1 MNRVDAHHHFWKI
14 DLGIYDWI
22 SDDIAGIRRDY
33 QPEHLAP
40 YLKHLGVSKTV
51 LVQAGES
58 LLENDA
64 MLAIAN
70 HSDFVAGVVAWV
82 DLTAP
87 DAAFRL
93 EDLATHDKVK
103 SIRPVLQ
110 GIADSD
116 WVLQPKVV
124 SNLRLL
130 PELNLC
136 FDALIQPRHLAV
148 LDRLTDLIPELRVVI
163 DHAAKPV
170 IANGQAAGP
179 DWELGMARLAE
190 KSQIFCKLS
199 GMATEQGPGWQAST
213 LQRVCDHLLSTFGPR
228 RLMWGSDWPVLELVG
243 SYTQWFEAAQQMLSG
258 LSDEDRDWVMGK
270 TATQFYSL

>member
-1 MNRVDAHHHFWKI
+1 MNMVDAHHHFWKI

-33 QPEHLAP
+33 QPEHLSP

-64 MLAIAN
+64 MLKIADS
-70 HSDFVAGVVAWV
+70 SDFVAGVVAWV
-82 DLTAP
+82 DLTAD
-87 DAAFRL
+87 DAASQL
-93 EDLATHDKVK
+93 ENLAAHDKVK

-110 GIADSD
+110 GIADND
-116 WVLQPKVV
+116 WILQSKVV
-124 SNLRLL
+124 NNLRRLHD
-130 PELNLC
+130 LNLC

-148 LDRLTDLIPELRVVI
+148 LDRLTDLIPDMDVVI

-170 IANGQAAGP
+170 IANGKAAGS
-179 DWELGMARLAE
+179 DWETGMARLAE
-190 KSQIFCKLS
+190 KPQIFCKLS

-213 LQRVCDHLLSTFGPR
+213 LQPVCDHLLSTFGAR

-243 SYTQWFEAAQQMLSG
+243 SYTQWFESTQQMLSG
-258 LSDEDRDWVMGK
+258 LSDDDRAWVMGK
-270 TATQFYSL
+270 TATQFYNL

>member
-14 DLGIYDWI
+14 DLGIYGWI

-33 QPEHLAP
+33 QPDHLAP
-40 YLKHLGVSKTV
+40 YLKHLGVRKTV

-64 MLAIAN
+64 MLAIAD

-87 DAAFRL
+87 DAASQL
-93 EDLATHDKVK
+93 EDLAAHDKVK

-110 GIADSD
+110 GIADSN
-116 WVLQPKVV
+116 WVLQPNVV

-148 LDRLTDLIPELRVVI
+148 LDRLTDLIPELNVVI

-213 LQRVCDHLLSTFGPR
+213 LQPVCDHLLSTFGPR

>member
-1 MNRVDAHHHFWKI
+1 MTFVDAHHHFWKI
-14 DLGIYDWI
+14 DLGIYNWI

-40 YLKHLGVSKTV
+40 YLNHLGIGRTV

-64 MLAIAN
+64 MLAIAKRT
-70 HSDFVAGVVAWV
+70 DFVAGVVVWV
-82 DLTAP
+82 DLASS
-87 DAAFRL
+87 DAAARL
-93 EDLATHDKVK
+93 ETLAAQDKVK

-116 WVLQPKVV
+116 WVLQPQVLE
-124 SNLRLL
+124 NLRRL
-130 PELNLC
+130 PDLNLC
-136 FDALIQPRHLAV
+136 FDALVQPRHLPV
-148 LDRLTDLIPELRVVI
+148 LDRLTDMIPEMAVVI

-179 DWELGMARLAE
+179 DWETGMARLAD
-190 KSQIFCKLS
+190 KPQIYCKLS

-213 LQRVCDHLLSTFGPR
+213 LQPVTDHLLSTFGPR

-243 SYTQWFEAAQQMLSG
+243 SYTQWFEAAQQMLNG
-258 LSDEDRDWVMGK
+258 LSGDDRSWVMGK
-270 TATQFYSL
+270 TASQFYSL

>member
-14 DLGIYDWI
+14 DLGIYGWI

-33 QPEHLAP
+33 QPDHLAP
-40 YLKHLGVSKTV
+40 YLNHLGVSKTV

-64 MLAIAN
+64 MLAIAD

-87 DAAFRL
+87 DASSQL
-93 EDLATHDKVK
+93 EDLAAHDKVK

-116 WVLQPKVV
+116 WVLQPNVV

-148 LDRLTDLIPELRVVI
+148 LDRLTDLIPELNVVI

-213 LQRVCDHLLSTFGPR
+213 LQPVCDHLLSTFGPR

>member
-14 DLGIYDWI
+14 DLGIYGWI

-33 QPEHLAP
+33 QPDHLAP

-64 MLAIAN
+64 MLAIAD

-87 DAAFRL
+87 DAASRL

-136 FDALIQPRHLAV
+136 FDALIQPRHLTV
-148 LDRLTDLIPELRVVI
+148 LDRLTDLIPELNVVI

-170 IANGQAAGP
+170 IANGQAAGS
-179 DWELGMARLAE
+179 DWESGMARLAE
-190 KSQIFCKLS
+190 KQQIFCKLS

-213 LQRVCDHLLSTFGPR
+213 LQPVCDHLLSTFGPR

-243 SYTQWFEAAQQMLSG
+243 SYTQWFEATQQMLSG
-258 LSDEDRDWVMGK
+258 LSDEERGWVMGK

>member
-14 DLGIYDWI
+14 DLGIYGWI

-33 QPEHLAP
+33 QPDHLAP
-40 YLKHLGVSKTV
+40 YLKHLGVRKTV

-64 MLAIAN
+64 MLAIAD

-87 DAAFRL
+87 DAASQL
-93 EDLATHDKVK
+93 EDLAAHDKVK

-110 GIADSD
+110 GIADSN
-116 WVLQPKVV
+116 WVLQPNVV

-148 LDRLTDLIPELRVVI
+148 LDRLTDLIPELNVVI

-190 KSQIFCKLS
+190 KPQIFCKLS

-213 LQRVCDHLLSTFGPR
+213 LQPVCDHLLSTFGPR

>member
-33 QPEHLAP
+33 QPDHLAP

-64 MLAIAN
+64 MLAIAD

-82 DLTAP
+82 DLTAA
-87 DAAFRL
+87 DAASRL
-93 EDLATHDKVK
+93 EELAGHDKVK

-110 GIADSD
+110 GIADND
-116 WVLQPKVV
+116 WVLQPEVV

-148 LDRLTDLIPELRVVI
+148 LDQLTDQIPQLHVVI

-170 IANGQAAGP
+170 IARGQAAGS
-179 DWELGMARLAE
+179 DWESGMARLAE
-190 KSQIFCKLS
+190 KPQIFCKLS

-213 LQRVCDHLLSTFGPR
+213 LQPVCDHLLSTFGPR

-243 SYTQWFEAAQQMLSG
+243 SYTQWYEAAQQMLSG
-258 LSDEDRDWVMGK
+258 LSAEDRDWVMGK
-270 TATQFYSL
+270 TATQFYNL